1 MAVDLDGE
9 QYESHLQSAAAARAM
24 LAFDK
29 YNDPFSFES
38 LLSLPAISTQPSAW
52 QALDLDEHHFDG
64 IFKQPDTKAQS
75 LQELHANY
83 FRLLTHD
90 APLPE
95 IESASVSSAPSDFD
109 GTPAADNTVGNDSVE
124 YDEDIWTLP
133 DIAQPKISTTLSS
146 WDQFLQPS
154 CLEPKAMYL
163 SEAGSATFDAALGRT
178 LRVLGKR
185 IPSKIARAD
194 KLVFALFELG
204 SGRQSGLYQ
213 WDSLDQIFR
222 RRTGEFR
229 LLGMSQ
235 EVHDA
240 FTEEFITTGNTIR
253 GLIDFTKEKA
263 VLPSLELLGTALSS
277 AISIAIY
284 ATTRYLERERHSI
297 RSLIELKE
305 LFQRPRLLF
314 EGLAKFVKIVKSAGS
329 ASETIARLT
338 NEAQQ
343 LTGGAAWLGD
353 ILSEVTVRTA
363 TPWVN
368 AMAEVIGLS
377 RLAIRQSAW
386 SNSGSALADE
396 SGPILAVSSHILPL
410 EIWELLVECETSLQL
425 LQAQEP
431 EHPLSKRTEASWRP
445 SLSWEYSWEAI
456 GELQRRADEYERSL
470 KKAIKSFAQGSS
482 EPEDE
487 IEEVALEVLPPADSH
502 AAEDLDVAEPVSLD
516 WTTTWTRT
524 LGSQQAMEDDKL
536 DHLVSTTLVTDGD
549 CSLALTPPLNETL
562 NLSISPLLKAQHRLL
577 SCSVLYLLFKRQ
589 GLQSHLRLHH
599 QFQLLADGSFAS
611 RLSEA
616 LFDPHQ
622 SSGEGRRKGQGKT
635 GLRLQTRDTWPPASS
650 ELRLVL
656 MGILAESFAS
666 DSSSAQQRTGLSNT
680 QDSGLSEA
688 MSFAIRELSDAEL
701 EKCRNA
707 NSIYALDFLRL
718 QYKPPSALLEAVLTP
733 ASQRKYDRIFKHLL
747 RLLRM
752 RSVVL
757 SLIRS
762 VSGRNCNSTSRS
774 DHRFRVEMHFF
785 ISTLAEYSANVAI
798 RSAWVRLESL
808 FDKLGKCLDSSDF
821 DGAIA
826 IAGGLLSL
834 THMHDEA
841 LDSMLR
847 ALCLD
852 RKQVQVRT
860 LLEDIF
866 GLILQTAAMIRRC
879 DDMANDYDEKMYAT
893 YKEFRKQV
901 RRFIRYLRT
910 QSDASMRNGSAGN
923 GGAPAF
929 EQLLIRLNMFGYYG

>member
-1 MAVDLDGE
+1 MP
-9 QYESHLQSAAAARAM
+9 
-24 LAFDK
+24 AFDQ

-38 LLSLPAISTQPSAW
+38 LLSLPALSTQSSSSW
-52 QALDLDEHHFDG
+52 QALDLDEHHFHG
-64 IFKQPDTKAQS
+64 IFKPPDTKGQVLGGLYPDFFH
-75 LQELHANY
+75 LQ
-83 FRLLTHD
+83 THD
-90 APLPE
+90 VPLHE
-95 IESASVSSAPSDFD
+95 IESASASSALSDFD
-109 GTPAADNTVGNDSVE
+109 DTPAADNIVEKHSVE

-133 DIAQPKISTTLSS
+133 DVTQPKISTALSS
-146 WDQFLQPS
+146 WDHFLQPS
-154 CLEPKAMYL
+154 YVEPTATYP
-163 SEAGSATFDAALGRT
+163 SEARPPAFDAALGQA
-178 LRVLGKR
+178 LRLVGR
-185 IPSKIARAD
+185 HIPPKIARAD
-194 KLVFALFELG
+194 KLIFALFELG
-204 SGRQSGLYQ
+204 SGRQSGLFL
-213 WDSLDQIFR
+213 WDSLNKTFQ

-229 LLGMSQ
+229 LHGTSQ

-240 FTEEFITTGNTIR
+240 FTEDFIATGNTIR
-253 GLIDFTKEKA
+253 GLIDYIEGNA
-263 VLPSLELLGTALSS
+263 VLPAWEHLAAALSS
-277 AISIAIY
+277 AISVAIY
-284 ATTRYLERERHSI
+284 ATMRFLERERHSV
-297 RSLIELKE
+297 RSLIELQE
-305 LFQRPRLLF
+305 LFHRPRLLF
-314 EGLAKFVKIVKSAGS
+314 EGLTAFTKIVESGGN

-343 LTGGAAWLGD
+343 LTSGAVWLGD

-363 TPWVN
+363 TPWVS
-368 AMAEVIGLS
+368 ALAEVVGLS
-377 RLAIRQSAW
+377 RPTILQSALR
-386 SNSGSALADE
+386 NSGSGPTDE
-396 SGPILAVSSHILPL
+396 SSPTLGVSSHVLPL
-410 EIWELLVECETSLQL
+410 EISELLVECETSLQL
-425 LQAQEP
+425 LQAHEP
-431 EHPLSKRTEASWRP
+431 EHPLFKSRDANRRP
-445 SLSWEYSWEAI
+445 SLSWECSWEVI
-456 GELQRRADEYERSL
+456 EELQRRADEYERSL
-470 KKAIKSFAQGSS
+470 KKAIKNCTQGSL

-487 IEEVALEVLPPADSH
+487 IEAVALEVLPPADSH
-502 AAEDLDVAEPVSLD
+502 VAEDLDVAEPVSLD
-516 WTTTWTRT
+516 WTTTWTKT
-524 LGSQQAMEDDKL
+524 VGTQQAMEDDKL
-536 DHLVSTTLVTDGD
+536 DHLISTALVTEED

-577 SCSVLYLLFKRQ
+577 SCSVLYLLFKRH

-616 LFDPHQ
+616 LFDPDQ

-666 DSSSAQQRTGLSNT
+666 DSASAQQRTGPSNT
-680 QDSGLSEA
+680 QDPGLSEA

-701 EKCRNA
+701 ENCRNA
-707 NSIYALDFLRL
+707 DSIYALDFLRL

-757 SLIRS
+757 SLIRA
-762 VSGRNCNSTSRS
+762 VSSRNCNSTSKF
-774 DHRFRVEMHFF
+774 DHRFRVEMQFF

-798 RSAWVRLESL
+798 RSAWVRLEGL
-808 FDKLGKCLDSSDF
+808 LDKLERCLDCSDF

-826 IAGGLLSL
+826 IAGGLLGL
-834 THMHDEA
+834 THIHDEA

-866 GLILQTAAMIRRC
+866 GLILQTAAMIRRRQ
-879 DDMANDYDEKMYAT
+879 DMANDYDEKMYAM

-901 RRFIRYLRT
+901 GRFIRYLRA
-910 QSDASMRNGSAGN
+910 QPDAPAWNGSARN
-923 GGAPAF
+923 GEALAF
-929 EQLLIRLNMFGYYG
+929 EQLLVRLNMFGYYG